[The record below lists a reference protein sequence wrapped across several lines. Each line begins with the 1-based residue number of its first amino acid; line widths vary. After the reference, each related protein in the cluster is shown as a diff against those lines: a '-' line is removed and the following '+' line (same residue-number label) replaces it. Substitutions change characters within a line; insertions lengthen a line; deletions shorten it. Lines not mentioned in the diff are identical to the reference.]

1 MRGDLS
7 EVVRV
12 EGGRILA
19 VLAATTGDLQL
30 AEDAVQD
37 AAVAALEVWPR
48 TGAPD
53 DPSAWLYVAARRKAI
68 DVVRRESNRSGRERA
83 ATQLAALLATGP
95 PPPSLLR
102 DDTLRLLFTCCH
114 PALAIDARVA
124 LALRT
129 LCGLA
134 TDEVACVL
142 LVSESTMAKRLVR
155 AKQKIAKAQ
164 IPFRI
169 PGEAE
174 LPARLAAVAAVVHLV
189 YTAGH
194 HAPRDQVVR
203 AELCDEAIR
212 LARLLVELLPDP
224 TIEALL
230 ALLLLTDARRPAR
243 LAPDGSLV
251 TLADQDR
258 SRWRRRDIGEGVAL
272 LNRSLA
278 ASAGCADTYQLQ
290 AAIAACHATA
300 ASYAAT
306 DWPEVLRLYEL
317 LAALRPNP
325 AVELNAAVAAGEAR
339 GPAAGLARLH
349 AIDERDRSHLWH
361 LARAELLV
369 REGRRTE
376 ARADFERALV
386 AAPSTAEHRHIES
399 RLAVTADPS
408 SWSGSGLDGQPGT

>member
-1 MRGDLS
+1 MTAGGRDEAAGLA

-48 TGAPD
+48 TGRPV
-53 DPSAWLYVAARRKAI
+53 DPSAWLYVAARRKVI
-68 DVVRRESNRSGRERA
+68 DVVRRESSRGARESA
-83 ATQLAALLATGP
+83 ASELVTLLATDP
-95 PPPSLLR
+95 PAPARLR

-114 PALAIDARVA
+114 PALSIDASVA

-134 TDEVACVL
+134 TDEVARVL
-142 LVSESTMAKRLVR
+142 LVGEATMAKRLVR
-155 AKQKIAKAQ
+155 AKQKIAAA
-164 IPFRI
+164 RI
-169 PGEAE
+169 PYRIPAEDE
-174 LPARLAAVAAVVHLV
+174 LPGRLAGVAAVVHLV

-194 HAPRDQVVR
+194 HAPREEVVR
-203 AELCDEAIR
+203 PELCDEAVR
-212 LARLLVELLPDP
+212 LARLLVEMLPGP
-224 TIEALL
+224 TTDALL
-230 ALLLLTDARRPAR
+230 GLLLLTDARRPAR
-243 LAPDGSLV
+243 LRADGELV

-258 SRWRRRDIGEGVAL
+258 RRWRRSDIDEGIAA

-278 ASAGCADTYQLQ
+278 ATDGRADTYQLQ

-300 ASYAAT
+300 PTYEAT
-306 DWPEVLRLYEL
+306 DWREVLRLYDL

-325 AVELNAAVAAGEAR
+325 AVELNAAVAAGEAD
-339 GPAAGLARLH
+339 GPTAGLARLH
-349 AIDERDRSHLWH
+349 RIAERDRDHLWH

-369 REGRRTE
+369 RDGRPDE
-376 ARADFERALV
+376 ANGDFARALADAPGAAER
-386 AAPSTAEHRHIES
+386 RHIRR
-399 RLAVTADPS
+399 RLAALPATP
-408 SWSGSGLDGQPGT
+408 